1 MIRDP
6 HPWASNLD
14 TLHAQVWTCLV
25 RGVQDRRAPARHPAL
40 ATVAASGLPRARTVV
55 LRSADR
61 LTGCLDIHTDIHSAK
76 VTELRAR
83 PHAALHVW
91 DGAAHLQ
98 LRLET
103 EASILTGPEVA
114 DIWARV
120 PEGSRVSYG
129 SQPPPGRPIAAALGY
144 VKSPDPASFA
154 VLRLRV
160 DAVDVVH
167 LGPDHRRARFERQDQ
182 WQGQWLAP

>member
-14 TLHAQVWTCLV
+14 TLHAQVWTCLI
-25 RGVQDRRAPARHPAL
+25 RGVKDRRAPARHPAL

-103 EASILTGPEVA
+103 E
-114 DIWARV
+114 
-120 PEGSRVSYG
+120 GSRVSYG